1 MKKIVVLG
9 GSFNPPTKAHKK
21 IMEEAVKRIDA
32 DLGIYLPA
40 DISYLLRSK
49 KDVKEN
55 EILPNNIREKML
67 LSMHNDKKFIV
78 EDYEFKTHN
87 HSHTYESL
95 KYIQNKYPDADVY
108 FITGSDKLN
117 IISRW
122 HSAKSLL
129 TEFKFLVVA
138 REQDNITAIIE
149 KNEKLKQHK
158 DSFIQFS
165 IPDEYLTV
173 SSTKVRRAIRLK
185 NLQELNTHLED
196 VVKDIYVE
204 YFKLKK

>member
-9 GSFNPPTKAHKK
+9 GSFNPPTKAHKR
-21 IMEEAVKRIDA
+21 IMQEAIKRINA

-40 DISYLLRSK
+40 DISYLSK
-49 KDVKEN
+49 SRKDVKEN
-55 EILPNNIREKML
+55 EILPNDIREKML
-67 LSMHNDKKFIV
+67 KSMHNNDEKIIV

-95 KYIQNKYPDADVY
+95 KYIKGKYPDADVY

-138 REQDNITAIIE
+138 REQDDIKEII
-149 KNEKLKQHK
+149 KNNEKLKQHK
-158 DSFIQFS
+158 DSFVQFS
-165 IPDEYLTV
+165 LPDEYLTI
-173 SSTKVRRAIRLK
+173 SSTKGRRAIRQNDLK
-185 NLQELNTHLED
+185 TLDIHLED
-196 VVKDIYVE
+196 VVKEIYVKYIIE
-204 YFKLKK
+204 K